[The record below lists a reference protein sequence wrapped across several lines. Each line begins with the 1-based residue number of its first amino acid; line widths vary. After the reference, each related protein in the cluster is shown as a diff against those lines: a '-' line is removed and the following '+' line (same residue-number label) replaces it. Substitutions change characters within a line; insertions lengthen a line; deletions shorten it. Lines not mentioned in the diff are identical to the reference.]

1 MTVCGIFG
9 VLAKPG
15 APRIPGALPARAM
28 RVVRH
33 RGSGLGAGFAR
44 ARLPDARA
52 TLRAFVDD
60 EARVAALRGA
70 LEQAGF
76 AFDDAGRL
84 ARPEP
89 GTLPVWTVR
98 PLAVPE
104 RARRAIDRVN
114 ESFREGNAAR
124 VFQCA
129 RSLTVWKD
137 VGHPEDVAAAHALAG
152 ETGDAWIA
160 HTREPTNSPGRLPV
174 WSHPFAAGEVAIVH
188 NGDVSSFGANVRY
201 LRKRGYTSFTGTDSE
216 VVAILLH
223 HLLEERGLAPG
234 AAARALV
241 DPTRGDA
248 PPDLA
253 GAALDGPFAIAAT
266 WATPAESFLMV
277 LVDRAKMR
285 PVVLGEDERAWYAAS
300 EESQIRAVSPEARV
314 WTPEPGAA
322 FLASSARGLLDAGRA
337 ARRAPPPREIPR
349 GAHVGSHVGAP
360 GGSHGAGAR
369 FLAAAAPAG
378 ARLAFAGPTGNCLAN
393 ALDGG
398 EVVVRGN
405 VADDAADAMLSGRVV
420 VHGDAR
426 DVLAQAMQG
435 GLVLV
440 RGSAGN
446 RVALEMREFEDTVPA
461 LVVGGGVDDYLGEY
475 MAGGVAVV
483 LNLVEGAD
491 GLTTED
497 APPRATGRYVGTGM
511 VGGALYVRAEVPR
524 EDVGLPGP
532 ESKYASRPAV
542 AERALTRADL
552 ARIGSALEAF
562 FAAFHVGPHV
572 REAVLASRFTVVS
585 GRGGAA
591 DEAEEG

>member
-1 MTVCGIFG
+1 MCGIFG

-15 APRIPGALPARAM
+15 APRVPGAVAVRAM

-44 ARLPDARA
+44 ARLPDERA
-52 TLRAFVDD
+52 TLRAFVDG
-60 EARVAALRGA
+60 EPRVPALKRA
-70 LEQAGF
+70 LENAGF
-76 AFDDAGRL
+76 LFDDAGRL
-84 ARPEP
+84 AHPRP

-98 PLAVPE
+98 PLEVPE

-114 ESFREGNAAR
+114 DSFREGNAAR
-124 VFQCA
+124 VFQGA
-129 RSLTVWKD
+129 RGLTVWKD
-137 VGHPEDVAAAHALAG
+137 VGHPDDVAAAHALAG

-223 HLLEERGLAPG
+223 HLLEERGLSPG
-234 AAARALV
+234 DAARTLV

-248 PPDLA
+248 PADLA

-266 WATPAESFLMV
+266 WATPTESLLMV
-277 LVDRAKMR
+277 LVDRAKLR

-300 EESQIRAVSPEARV
+300 EESQIRAVSPDARV

-337 ARRAPPPREIPR
+337 QPRASPPRGIPR
-349 GAHVGSHVGAP
+349 GAHVGAHVGAP
-360 GGSHGAGAR
+360 AAGER
-369 FLAAAAPAG
+369 FLAAAAPRG
-378 ARLAFAGPTGNCLAN
+378 TRFAFAGPTGNCLAN

-398 EVVVRGN
+398 EVVVHGN
-405 VADDAADAMLSGRVV
+405 VADDVADAMLSGRVV

-475 MAGGVAVV
+475 MAGGVAVA
-483 LNLVEGAD
+483 LNLVEGPD
-491 GLTTED
+491 GLTTEG
-497 APPRATGRYVGTGM
+497 APARATGRFVGTGM
-511 VGGALYVRAEVPR
+511 VGGAIYVRGNVAD
-524 EDVGLPGP
+524 EDVALPGV
-532 ESKYASRPAV
+532 ESKYARRPSIAR
-542 AERALTRADL
+542 RALSSGDF
-552 ARIGSALEAF
+552 ARVGSAIEAF
-562 FAAFHVGPHV
+562 CAAFHVAPHV
-572 REAVLASRFTVVS
+572 RESILASRFTVVS